1 MPPGARDRGAVL
13 ISRRSLLATAPAAAL
28 GVGGLVAASASS
40 ASAEPYP
47 HRAVGTQTR
56 WISGVTSTTPEAFGT
71 WRRSP
76 VAILGMFADESVA
89 AQREVYQFVHGSL
102 NCDVDLAVG
111 GPIGSSWAQA
121 AAGSQTALWREIA
134 AVLRDNWHYRTVYLR
149 YAHEA
154 NGTWMPWSVAPSEVA
169 AFKTTFRM
177 FATTMR
183 KELAGRDVKIVFAP
197 NFGTW
202 RYTPSAMW
210 PGRDVVDVI
219 GMSMYE
225 WTLYDTPAKW
235 RKFAASSIG
244 PVYWSKFARTVG
256 RPMAFS
262 EWGGRSPYF
271 IRAMN
276 AWMRA
281 NAGRAA
287 GRLLYDVYLN
297 ANEFVLRGTTASAYR
312 AVTWGR

>member
-47 HRAVGTQTR
+47 RRAVGTQTR

-210 PGRDVVDVI
+210 PGRDVVDVV

>member
-1 MPPGARDRGAVL
+1 MRAGARHRKAVL
-13 ISRRSLLATAPAAAL
+13 ISRRSLLTAVPAVGL
-28 GVGGLVAASASS
+28 GAGGLVAATASS
-40 ASAEPYP
+40 ASAETSPRRP
-47 HRAVGTQTR
+47 VGSKTT
-56 WISGVTSTTPEAFGT
+56 WISGVTSSTPQAFGT

-76 VAILGMFADESVA
+76 VAILGMFADASVA
-89 AQREVYQFVHGSL
+89 AQREVYQFVHGSM

-121 AAGSQTALWREIA
+121 AAGSQTDLWREVA
-134 AVLRDNWHYRTVYLR
+134 AVLRDNWRYRTVYLR

-154 NGTWMPWSVAPSEVA
+154 NGTWMPWSVAPSEVP
-169 AFKTTFRM
+169 AFKKTFRL

-183 KELAGRDVKIVFAP
+183 KELAGHDVKIVFGP

-210 PGRDVVDVI
+210 PGSDVVDVV
-219 GMSMYE
+219 GVSMYE
-225 WTLYDTPAKW
+225 WTIYDTPAKW

-244 PVYWSKFARTVG
+244 PVYWSKFARKVG

-281 NAGRAA
+281 NAGRGA

-297 ANEFVLRGTTASAYR
+297 DDRFVLSGRAAQAYR
-312 AVTWGR
+312 ALTWGR